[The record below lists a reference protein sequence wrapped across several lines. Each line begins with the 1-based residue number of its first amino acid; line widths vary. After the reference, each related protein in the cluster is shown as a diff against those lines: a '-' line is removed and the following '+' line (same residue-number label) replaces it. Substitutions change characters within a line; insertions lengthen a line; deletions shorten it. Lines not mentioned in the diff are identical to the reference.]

1 MTLSV
6 WQDAYRHLDTVGFLE
21 DDFCTPLGVYV
32 APLLHGVRECAGG
45 GGGGDVCAPHAV
57 GRGHTQHCGWKPLTD
72 QVKRYVLGMVAPTEK
87 PTSSTGIRFGPRK
100 S

>member
-1 MTLSV
+1 MQLLLTKPLQKAQTYSNPPLSADYHTVPVSV

-45 GGGGDVCAPHAV
+45 GGGGAMCVPHMPFTV
-57 GRGHTQHCGWKPLTD
+57 DIPSRIVYK
-72 QVKRYVLGMVAPTEK
+72 V
-87 PTSSTGIRFGPRK
+87 
-100 S
+100 